1 MEESVGSVRLFVMVT
16 NHGSLMECTYSS
28 PFWIVVLTQQGT
40 AGEVKLMP
48 MSCSLSPAHI

>member
-16 NHGSLMECTYSS
+16 NHGSLIECTYSS

-40 AGEVKLMP
+40 AGEVTLMP